1 MLPPVRRRR
10 VHPVPAA
17 SPRAGQRRP
26 LDRLGQRT
34 ALRVARTA
42 RRPSYRLDAGVRP
55 THVDLHVELDP
66 TSSDRYR
73 GEVAIRIT
81 LARAT
86 RRLRLHAVDL
96 RVSRARVEA
105 GGTTLRARCTPQP
118 SVGMLE
124 LALAH
129 PLPAGSATL
138 RLAFSG
144 RLRRDLCGL
153 YAARSGKHVFAFTQ
167 LEAADARKFFPC
179 FDEPAMKARFRISV
193 TTTRGNR
200 VLSNA
205 PVERTQRLAGG
216 RQRVAFAETP
226 PLSTYL
232 VALAVGPL
240 EASAPVRL
248 GRTPIRVWH
257 APGKRRL
264 TGFALEAA
272 RASLVRLERYFGLPY
287 PYAKLDLVA
296 VPDFE
301 FGAMENAGAVFFRET
316 LLLLDPATATLA
328 ERKRAAEVIAHEL
341 AHMWYGDL
349 VTMAWWD
356 DLWLNEAFA
365 TWMAFSVVDD
375 WKPAWRMWHDFQ
387 HGRAAALEL
396 DALRHTHPIYCQVH
410 TAEEANANFDLITY
424 EKGASVVRML
434 ERYLGPAVFKR
445 GVRTYIRRHREGNTR
460 ASDLWRALAEASGE
474 PVEAMARAWIEQPGY
489 PVVSISRSRERGR
502 SKLTLTQSR
511 FSLRRSARPPRG
523 AQRWPIPWVGRI
535 GGRGGRPRLQRELL
549 VAARERVDLGPQQ
562 PAFVYGNADEGGFFR
577 PSHAPAELR
586 ALMSSL
592 PALSAVERMGLIDH
606 QWALVRAG
614 RAGLGG
620 LLELAEALGDER
632 DPDVLLALRRPLGF
646 VGGSLIPDA
655 TPGSAVRFERF
666 VARSYGPAFS
676 ALGWDPGPREAEKT
690 RVRRAALLGLVGG
703 VAGASEVVAEAEA
716 RCGRYLADRRSL
728 DPNLADGVVALAAR
742 AGDAKLHRRFEG
754 AMRRAGTPQE
764 QRRFL
769 FALADFRETAQ
780 IERTLALTLT
790 DAVATQDVIFV
801 LARLLGNPAAREL
814 TWRFVKRHWA
824 RLRRRLPSLLAGR
837 LIEATPALLTPAHRR
852 DVASF
857 FAKHPVPSGARA
869 LRQALER
876 FDDYR
881 ALRRPA
887 AAALERFLG
896 GT

>member
-1 MLPPVRRRR
+1 V
-10 VHPVPAA
+10 
-17 SPRAGQRRP
+17 
-26 LDRLGQRT
+26 
-34 ALRVARTA
+34 
-42 RRPSYRLDAGVRP
+42 RPS
-55 THVDLHVELDP
+55 HVDLQVELDP
-66 TSSDRYR
+66 GAGDRYR
-73 GEVAIRIT
+73 GEVAIQIT

-96 RVSRARVEA
+96 AVSRARVEVDGA
-105 GGTTLRARCTPQP
+105 TLAARCTPQP

-124 LALAH
+124 LALGK
-129 PLPAGSATL
+129 PIPAGRATL

-153 YAARSGKHVFAFTQ
+153 YAARSGSHRFAFTQ
-167 LEAADARKFFPC
+167 LEATDARKFFPC
-179 FDEPAMKARFRISV
+179 FDEPAMKARFRIAV
-193 TTTRGNR
+193 TTARANR

-205 PVERTQRLAGG
+205 RVERTRLLPRG
-216 RQRVAFAETP
+216 RKQVCFEETP

-240 EASAPVRL
+240 EGSAKVKL
-248 GRTPIRVWH
+248 GRTPIQVWH

-264 TGFALEAA
+264 TAFALEAA
-272 RASLVRLERYFGLPY
+272 RASLARLERYFGLPY
-287 PYAKLDLVA
+287 PYTKLDLVA

-365 TWMAFSVVDD
+365 TWMAFAVVDD

-396 DALRHTHPIYCQVH
+396 DALRHTHPIYCQVR
-410 TAEEANANFDLITY
+410 TAEEASANFDLITY

-434 ERYLGPAVFKR
+434 ERYLGQVTFRR
-445 GVRTYIRRHREGNTR
+445 GVRAYIRRHREGNTR
-460 ASDLWRALAEASGE
+460 ASDLWRALSEASGQ

-489 PVVSISRSRERGR
+489 PMVSVARTRARGR
-502 SKLTLTQSR
+502 SLLTLSQSR
-511 FSLRRSARPPRG
+511 FGLRRAARRRGG

-535 GGRGGRPRLQRELL
+535 AGAGGRPRLERKLL
-549 VAARERVDLGPQQ
+549 VGARERIDLGRAEPK
-562 PAFVYGNADEGGFFR
+562 FVYGNADEGGFFR
-577 PSHAPAELR
+577 PAHAPAEIRALR
-586 ALMSSL
+586 ASL
-592 PALSAVERMGLIDH
+592 PALSPVERMGLVDH

-614 RAGLGG
+614 RAGLDG
-620 LLELAEALGDER
+620 LLELAEALANER
-632 DPDVLLALRRPLGF
+632 DPDVLLTLRRPLGF

-655 TPGSAVRFERF
+655 APGAALRYERF
-666 VARSYGPAFS
+666 VARSYGPAF
-676 ALGWDPGPREAEKT
+676 AELGWAPGRGEAEST

-703 VAGASEVVAEAEA
+703 VGGASEVVAEAAA
-716 RCGRYLADRRSL
+716 RCERYLADRRSL

-742 AGDAKLHRRFEG
+742 AGDAKLQRRFEA

-769 FALADFRETAQ
+769 FALADFREPAL
-780 IERTLALTLT
+780 IDRTLALSLT
-790 DAVATQDVIFV
+790 DAVATQDVIF
-801 LARLLGNPAAREL
+801 LLSRLLGNPAARER
-814 TWRFVKRHWA
+814 TWRFTKRHWKA
-824 RLRRRLPSLLAGR
+824 LRRRMPSLLAGR
-837 LIEATPALLTPAHRR
+837 LIEATPALLTPAYRR
-852 DVASF
+852 DVAAF
-857 FAKHPVPSGARA
+857 FARHPVPSGARA

-876 FDDYR
+876 FDAYR

-887 AAALERFLG
+887 AAALERFLRG
-896 GT
+896 AGAPD

>member
-1 MLPPVRRRR
+1 MR
-10 VHPVPAA
+10 
-17 SPRAGQRRP
+17 GE
-26 LDRLGQRT
+26 
-34 ALRVARTA
+34 RTA
-42 RRPSYRLDAGVRP
+42 RSPGYRLDAGVRP
-55 THVDLHVELDP
+55 THVELQLELDP
-66 TSSDRYR
+66 AVSDRYH

-96 RVSRARVEA
+96 KVSRARVELKDA
-105 GGTTLRARCTPQP
+105 VLAARCTAQP

-124 LALAH
+124 LALAR
-129 PLPAGSATL
+129 PIPAGPASL

-153 YAARSGKHVFAFTQ
+153 YAARAGSHRFAFTQ
-167 LEAADARKFFPC
+167 LEATDARKFFPC
-179 FDEPAMKARFRISV
+179 FDEPAMKARFRIAV
-193 TTTRGNR
+193 TTGRKSR

-205 PVERTQRLAGG
+205 RIQHTRRLPN
-216 RQRVAFAETP
+216 RRKQVCFEETP

-240 EASAPVRL
+240 EASAPVKV

-264 TGFALEAA
+264 TAFALEAA
-272 RASLVRLERYFGLPY
+272 RASLARLERYFGLPY
-287 PYAKLDLVA
+287 PYTKLDLVA

-396 DALRHTHPIYCQVH
+396 DALRHTHPIYCRVR

-434 ERYLGPAVFKR
+434 ERYLGQASFRR
-445 GVRTYIRRHREGNTR
+445 GVRAYIRRHREGNTR
-460 ASDLWRALAEASGE
+460 ASDLWRALSEASGE
-474 PVEAMARAWIEQPGY
+474 PVETMARAWIEQPGY
-489 PVVSISRSRERGR
+489 PVLSISRTRERGR
-502 SKLTLTQSR
+502 SLLRLSQSR
-511 FSLRRSARPPRG
+511 FSLRGALHRPRKV
-523 AQRWPIPWVGRI
+523 QRWPIPWVGRI
-535 GGRGGRPRLQRELL
+535 GGSGGRARLQRKLL
-549 VAARERVDLGPQQ
+549 VAARERVDLGRQQ

-577 PSHAPAELR
+577 PAHGPAELR
-586 ALMSSL
+586 ALVSSL
-592 PALSAVERMGLIDH
+592 PALSAVERMGLVDH

-620 LLELAEALGDER
+620 LLELAEALADER

-666 VARSYGPAFS
+666 VARCFGPAFS
-676 ALGWDPGPREAEKT
+676 ALGWDPARGEAEKT

-703 VAGASEVVAEAEA
+703 VASASEVMAEAMA
-716 RCGRYLADRRSL
+716 RCQRYLADRRSL
-728 DPNLADGVVALAAR
+728 DPNLADAVVALAAR
-742 AGDAKLHRRFEG
+742 TGDAKLHRRFQG
-754 AMRRAGTPQE
+754 AMRRAETPQE

-769 FALADFRETAQ
+769 FGLADFRKPAL
-780 IERTLALTLT
+780 IERTLALSLS
-790 DAVATQDVIFV
+790 DAVATQDVIFL
-801 LARLLGNPAAREL
+801 LARLLGNPAARER
-814 TWRFVKRHWA
+814 TWRFVKRRWT
-824 RLRRRLPSLLAGR
+824 RLRRRMPSLLAGR
-837 LIEATPALLTPAHRR
+837 LIEATPALLTPFYRR
-852 DVASF
+852 DVAGF

-869 LRQALER
+869 LRQVLER
-876 FDDYR
+876 FDAYR

-896 GT
+896 GA